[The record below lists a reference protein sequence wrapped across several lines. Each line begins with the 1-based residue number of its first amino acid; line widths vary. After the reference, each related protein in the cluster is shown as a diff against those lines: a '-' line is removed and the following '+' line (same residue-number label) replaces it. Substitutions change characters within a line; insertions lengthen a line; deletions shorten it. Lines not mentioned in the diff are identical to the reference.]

1 MRLQGEICSLRSV
14 GSKDIDT
21 ILLWEND
28 ARVRLAGSPEK
39 ARFSRDDVEQ
49 FVRNQQCPIT
59 QTRQQRFMIEVA
71 DRAVGAIDLY
81 DYDGISAGVGILVY
95 ADADRRHGYATDALR
110 TLIAY
115 ARTLHLL
122 MLYAEV
128 APSNT
133 ASLRLFARAG
143 FDRTAERSDKTVFIY
158 IL

>member
-1 MRLQGEICSLRSV
+1 MRLQGKICSLRSV

-28 ARVRLAGSPEK
+28 AHVRLSGTPEK
-39 ARFSRDDVEQ
+39 ATFSRDDVEQ
-49 FVRNQQCPIT
+49 FVRNQQHPIT

-110 TLIAY
+110 TAIVY

-133 ASLRLFARAG
+133 ASLRLFSRVG
-143 FDRTAERSDKTVFIY
+143 FDRTSECCDKTGFTY

>member
-28 ARVRLAGSPEK
+28 ARVRLAGTPEK
-39 ARFSRDDVEQ
+39 VTFSRTDVEQ

-59 QTRQQRFMIEVA
+59 KTRQQRFMIEA
-71 DRAVGAIDLY
+71 DGHAVGAIDLY
-81 DYDGISAGVGILVY
+81 DFDGISAGIGILVY

-122 MLYAEV
+122 MLYADV

-143 FDRTAERSDKTVFIY
+143 FDRTRECADKIGFTY